1 MVVILDLNETLD
13 RGVVT
18 MRRWLEIARKGRK
31 LMETSTE
38 QVGFLSYRSDVAS
51 DLGVSK
57 GTLHNYV
64 AALKFI
70 EDLRPVSPDTAAALE
85 TFPASAVAVY
95 ERWWRRDAA
104 AVCSH
109 IDQAVKEGWTSRK
122 VIADEAK
129 AREAVRPRSLLEI
142 ALGHGQHDSPRVTSP
157 VIGEAFRRTGSAA
170 PDFIDLAAVDN
181 PNELSQALGVTQL
194 LIDGTTESQPGPSL
208 EIAVFE
214 VGVGDSG
221 RAHIRDARG
230 ILARATVAATVHTMA
245 LLLLQDVLAVADFGK
260 ALAAFKQF
268 QISESSASLLGFE
281 LLPRSVVLVA
291 NADEF
296 GISWT
301 GAGESMWEK
310 L

>member
-1 MVVILDLNETLD
+1 MILDVNETLD

-129 AREAVRPRSLLEI
+129 AREAVRPRSLTEI
-142 ALGHGQHDSPRVTSP
+142 ALDHGQHDGPFGTSP
-157 VIGEAFRRTGSAA
+157 LIDEAFRRTGGAA
-170 PDFIDLAAVDN
+170 PDFVDLAAVEN

-194 LIDGTTESQPGPSL
+194 LIDGTTELQPGPSL

-230 ILARATVAATVHTMA
+230 ILARATMAATVHTMA

-296 GISWT
+296 GNSWT

>member
-1 MVVILDLNETLD
+1 MILDVNETLD
-13 RGVVT
+13 RGVAT

-31 LMETSTE
+31 LLETSTE

-104 AVCSH
+104 AVCRH

-129 AREAVRPRSLLEI
+129 AREAVRPRSLTEI
-142 ALGHGQHDSPRVTSP
+142 ALDHRQHVGHFVTSP
-157 VIGEAFRRTGSAA
+157 LIDEAFSRSGAAA
-170 PDFIDLAAVDN
+170 PDFIDLAAVEN
-181 PNELSQALGVTQL
+181 PNELSRALGVTQL
-194 LIDGTTESQPGPSL
+194 LIDGTTELQPGPSL

-296 GISWT
+296 GNSWT